1 MYLLAVVGCGRVPVP
16 LFDTTKPHPP
26 PGSVPVGRHSPR
38 RCVCTIAYH
47 PHPPAPCHLGL
58 PALFYLWIS
67 PCLAS
72 VRSTRGCEGFRPRG
86 SCGTLSAR
94 GPPPVPF
101 YYLHKLYAVGA
112 CGIRV
117 AEPASRPFSVL
128 CQQCNQG
135 YRGTGAF
142 RMRFPL
148 RHRSPSRFSTYTGDT
163 QRAAVHTPP
172 PCPCW
177 FLTEARPS

>member
-58 PALFYLWIS
+58 PALFYLWITPPPS
-67 PCLAS
+67 LPLPLFSLRAQHARMRR
-72 VRSTRGCEGFRPRG
+72 VP
-86 SCGTLSAR
+86 SAR
-94 GPPPVPF
+94 FLWHPLRSRPPPVPF

-148 RHRSPSRFSTYTGDT
+148 PPVSLAFFHLHR
-163 QRAAVHTPP
+163 
-172 PCPCW
+172 
-177 FLTEARPS
+177 